1 MTTVFLVFYL
11 FRDTYDRKNDIFR
24 IEYLLVPAGLLALMI
39 NHAFED
45 LEILWT
51 FSIYLEAV
59 AIVPQLNLIR
69 KTGEIESI
77 IGYYLL
83 VLGSYRGW
91 YLLNWIYRY
100 IMENH
105 YDLIA
110 ISAGVMQTIIYFGFF
125 IYLHSTFVDE
135 SNEKD
140 YFTSEEKR
148 PLDSVHT
155 DDDRELRMEIAARRL
170 MTENGLETGLASAPN
185 QQYGDICNMVF
196 GETDIDVGATTQE
209 VK

>member
-1 MTTVFLVFYL
+1 M
-11 FRDTYDRKNDIFR
+11 
-24 IEYLLVPAGLLALMI
+24 
-39 NHAFED
+39 
-45 LEILWT
+45 
-51 FSIYLEAV
+51 EAV

-83 VLGSYRGW
+83 ILGSYRGW

-100 IMENH
+100 IMEDH
-105 YDLIA
+105 YYDLIS
-110 ISAGVMQTIIYFGFF
+110 IVAGIIQTIIYIGFF

-135 SNEKD
+135 SNVKD

-148 PLDSVHT
+148 PLDSVHSE
-155 DDDRELRMEIAARRL
+155 DDRELRMETAARRL
-170 MTENGLETGLASAPN
+170 MIENGSEAGLASPPN
-185 QQYGDICNMVF
+185 QQYGDICKMVF
-196 GETDIDVGATTQE
+196 GETDIDVGAITQA